1 MALLNILRYPDARLH
16 KLASPVTVFDES
28 LKSLVRDL
36 AETMYAAPGVGLAAT
51 QVDVHKQVIVVDVS
65 DRRDSLVV
73 LVNPEIV
80 EASGVSDIE
89 EGCLSV
95 PGVYDVVERA
105 ERVKVR
111 AYDQNGNPFTLEAQG
126 LLAVCIQHEMDHLKG
141 KVFVEYLS
149 QLKQQ
154 RVRARLAKQL
164 RKSA

>member
-1 MALLNILRYPDARLH
+1 MALLNILRHPDARLH
-16 KLASPVTVFDES
+16 KIAAPVTVFDES
-28 LKSLVRDL
+28 LKKLVRDM

-65 DRRDSLVV
+65 ERQDSLVV
-73 LVNPEIV
+73 LVNPEVV

-95 PGVYDVVERA
+95 PGVYDTVERA

-111 AYDQNGNPFTLEAQG
+111 AYDQNGNSFTLEAQG

-154 RVRARLAKQL
+154 RVRAKLAKQL
-164 RKSA
+164 RKTA

>member
-16 KLASPVTVFDES
+16 KLAAPVTVFDDG
-28 LKSLVRDL
+28 LKRLVADM
-36 AETMYAAPGVGLAAT
+36 AETMYGAPGVGLAAT

-65 DRRDSLVV
+65 ERRDSLVV

-80 EASGVSDIE
+80 EAIGESDIE

-95 PGVYDVVERA
+95 PGIYELVPRA

-111 AYDQNGNPFTLEAQG
+111 AHDQNGKAFTLDVQG
-126 LLAVCIQHEMDHLKG
+126 LLAVCIQHEMDHLQG
-141 KVFVEYLS
+141 KVFIEYLS

-154 RVRARLAKQL
+154 RVRAKLAKQL

>member
-1 MALLNILRYPDARLH
+1 MALLTILRYPDARLH
-16 KLASPVTVFDES
+16 KTAAPVTVFDQA
-28 LKSLVRDL
+28 LKKLVSDMT
-36 AETMYAAPGVGLAAT
+36 ETMYAAPGVGLAAT

-65 DRRDSLVV
+65 ERRDTLVV

-80 EASGVSDIE
+80 DASGVSDIE

-95 PGVYDVVERA
+95 PGIYDTVERA
-105 ERVKVR
+105 ERIRVR
-111 AYDQNGNPFTLEAQG
+111 AWDQNGNAFTLEAQG

-149 QLKQQ
+149 QLKQT
-154 RVRARLAKQL
+154 RVRAKLSKQQ

>member
-16 KLASPVTVFDES
+16 KISAPVTVFDES
-28 LKSLVRDL
+28 LKNLVRDL

-51 QVDVHKQVIVVDVS
+51 QVDVHKQVIVLDVS
-65 DRRDSLVV
+65 ERRDALVV

-95 PGVYDVVERA
+95 PGVYDIVERA

-111 AYDQNGNPFTLEAQG
+111 ASDPNGNPFTLEAQG

>member
-1 MALLNILRYPDARLH
+1 MALLNILRYPDVRLH
-16 KLASPVTVFDES
+16 KIAAPVTVFDES
-28 LKSLVRDL
+28 LKNLVRDL

-51 QVDVHKQVIVVDVS
+51 QVDVHKQVIVLDVS
-65 DRRDSLVV
+65 ERRDALVV

-95 PGVYDVVERA
+95 PGVYDIVERA

-111 AYDQNGNPFTLEAQG
+111 AGDPNGNPFTLEAQG